1 MQYREIKESELIDL
15 KKLQSIV
22 YFMKFDKNE
31 PVKEPEYDKIRWK
44 YARGAFTEEGKLA
57 AVLEISPFKAYL
69 DGVIVGSSGIA
80 GVATLLE
87 HRRSGAVKNL
97 LKNAYKEMYE
107 KGDVMSYLYP
117 FSHEYYRK
125 YGYAQG
131 SYAVKIKVNINQ
143 FKKAESQGYTK
154 QFFPDNSLDDIKKV
168 YDKFAS
174 KYNCCIAREDWRW
187 NRLFSRDPYTTGERI
202 FIRYN
207 TENEAIAYIKFKEK
221 IIEEYK
227 YDMEVIETAWS
238 GTEGIL
244 GLLSII
250 NGFNGDLQ
258 KINMC
263 TPPGFPIELLVKE
276 IWELEVSHWHTGMSR
291 IINAQKALEIIKKPE
306 NAGKV
311 IVGLYDEHA
320 PWNTGNWLIEWD
332 HSGSR
337 VLKTNK
343 EPDLKCT
350 APSFAQLITGY
361 MSLDNMCL
369 NPDVE
374 IIGNKDILEK
384 LFIKKECFIW
394 DRF

>member
-22 YFMKFDKNE
+22 YFMKFNKDE
-31 PVKEPEYDKIRWK
+31 PAKEPEYDKLRWK
-44 YARGAFTEEGKLA
+44 YARGAFTDEGKLA
-57 AVLEISPFKAYL
+57 AILEISPFKAYL
-69 DGVIVGSSGIA
+69 DGVIVGMPGIA

-117 FSHEYYRK
+117 FSHGYYRK

-131 SYAVKIKVNINQ
+131 SYADKLKVEINQ
-143 FKKAESQGYTK
+143 FKKVEAKGYTK
-154 QFFPDNSLDDIKKV
+154 QFFPGDSLDDIKIV
-168 YDKFAS
+168 YDYFAS
-174 KYNCCIAREDWRW
+174 QYNCCVAREDWRW
-187 NRLFSRDPYTTGERI
+187 NRLFSKDPYKTGDRV
-202 FIRYN
+202 FVRYN
-207 TENEAIAYIKFKEK
+207 TSDQPIAYIRFKEK
-221 IIEEYK
+221 VIGEYK
-227 YDMEVIETAWS
+227 YDMEVIETAWA
-238 GTEGIL
+238 GTEGIS
-244 GLLSII
+244 GLLSIL

-258 KINMC
+258 KISMC

-276 IWELEVSHWHTGMSR
+276 IWELEVTRWHTGMSR

-306 NAGKV
+306 NTGKA
-311 IVGLYDEHA
+311 IVELYDEHA

-332 HSGSR
+332 HLGSR
-337 VLKTNK
+337 AIKTDK
-343 EPDLKCT
+343 EADLKCT
-350 APSFAQLITGY
+350 ASSFAQLVTGY

-374 IIGNKDILEK
+374 IMGNKDILQK